1 MIIKGYAVTL
11 SRLTVDDIEQVR
23 QWRNSEKIRQ
33 FMEFREEITPEMQEK
48 WFASIDNEFNNYYI
62 IHDGETKIGLIY
74 GAEID
79 WKKGITGNGGIFISD
94 ESYWNTYFP
103 LSATLLLMEISFI
116 LGMKAA
122 YIKVLRDNEKAIQFN
137 TNIGFELMEN
147 QNDKVNQQYIL
158 TKKSYD
164 LKTEKLRQL
173 IEKVYSNAITIIIN
187 DPTHVVS
194 QRAIRDYENQSSE
207 VKKRVTLIVD
217 RNISLSNA

>member
-23 QWRNSEKIRQ
+23 QWRNSEKVRQ

-48 WFASIDNEFNNYYI
+48 WFASIDNEYNNYYI
-62 IHDGETKIGLIY
+62 IHDGENKIGLIY

-79 WKKGITGNGGIFISD
+79 WEKGITGNGGIFISD

-116 LGMKAA
+116 LGMKEA

-137 TNIGFELMEN
+137 SNIGFELTPGQEEIYN
-147 QNDKVNQQYIL
+147 QKYVL
-158 TKKSYD
+158 TRKSYEQ
-164 LKTEKLRQL
+164 KTDKLRQL
-173 IEKVYSNAITIIIN
+173 IEKVYTNEITVIIN
-187 DPTHVVS
+187 DPEHIVS
-194 QRAIRDYENQSSE
+194 QRAIIEHKNQIKE
-207 VKKRVTLIVD
+207 IKDRVKLIID
-217 RNISLSNA
+217 KNYSLY